1 MSLSF
6 NKIYLVLSG
15 DQLPWIEWQNYSME
29 MALKSYRSTIEV
41 HREGKAYKDMMSKMY
56 YVDGDLKN
64 DTVQFDLAVE
74 RFKINNGYIDK
85 RIKDLMEFETNSL
98 YDIENFCVD
107 NESNL
112 PLRHRFLDVP
122 WNVPVDSK
130 DDADDNIQ

>member
-1 MSLSF
+1 
-6 NKIYLVLSG
+6 
-15 DQLPWIEWQNYSME
+15 ME

-85 RIKDLMEFETNSL
+85 RIKDLMEFETN
-98 YDIENFCVD
+98 CVD

>member
-1 MSLSF
+1 MAEHQAL
-6 NKIYLVLSG
+6 
-15 DQLPWIEWQNYSME
+15 YSME

-98 YDIENFCVD
+98 YDIE
-107 NESNL
+107 
-112 PLRHRFLDVP
+112 RHRFLDVP

>member
-1 MSLSF
+1 
-6 NKIYLVLSG
+6 
-15 DQLPWIEWQNYSME
+15 ME
-29 MALKSYRSTIEV
+29 MALKSYRRTIEV

>member
-1 MSLSF
+1 MAEHQAL
-6 NKIYLVLSG
+6 
-15 DQLPWIEWQNYSME
+15 YSME

-74 RFKINNGYIDK
+74 RFKI
-85 RIKDLMEFETNSL
+85 KDLMEFETNSL

>member
-1 MSLSF
+1 M
-6 NKIYLVLSG
+6 
-15 DQLPWIEWQNYSME
+15 
-29 MALKSYRSTIEV
+29 
-41 HREGKAYKDMMSKMY
+41 
-56 YVDGDLKN
+56 DGDLKN
-64 DTVQFDLAVE
+64 DTVQFDLTVE

-122 WNVPVDSK
+122 WNVPMDSK

>member
-1 MSLSF
+1 
-6 NKIYLVLSG
+6 
-15 DQLPWIEWQNYSME
+15 ME
-29 MALKSYRSTIEV
+29 MALKSYRSTIKV

-112 PLRHRFLDVP
+112 LLRHRFLDVP

>member
-1 MSLSF
+1 
-6 NKIYLVLSG
+6 
-15 DQLPWIEWQNYSME
+15 ME

-85 RIKDLMEFETNSL
+85 RIKDL
-98 YDIENFCVD
+98 
-107 NESNL
+107 
-112 PLRHRFLDVP
+112 LDDEGGGEIVGGCQ
-122 WNVPVDSK
+122 
-130 DDADDNIQ
+130 IQSCTEAEMLV

>member
-1 MSLSF
+1 MAEHQAL
-6 NKIYLVLSG
+6 
-15 DQLPWIEWQNYSME
+15 YSME

-74 RFKINNGYIDK
+74 RFKINNGYIEK

-112 PLRHRFLDVP
+112 PLRHRFGMFQ
-122 WNVPVDSK
+122 W
-130 DDADDNIQ
+130 IQRMTLMTISNEVLFQHSLPLPTEHQAMRV

>member
-1 MSLSF
+1 MAEPQAL
-6 NKIYLVLSG
+6 
-15 DQLPWIEWQNYSME
+15 YSME

-122 WNVPVDSK
+122 WNVPMDSK

>member
-1 MSLSF
+1 MAEHQAL
-6 NKIYLVLSG
+6 
-15 DQLPWIEWQNYSME
+15 YSME

-41 HREGKAYKDMMSKMY
+41 HREGKAYKDM
-56 YVDGDLKN
+56 
-64 DTVQFDLAVE
+64 
-74 RFKINNGYIDK
+74 
-85 RIKDLMEFETNSL
+85 MEFETNSL

-122 WNVPVDSK
+122 WNVPMDSK

>member
-1 MSLSF
+1 MGISCLGLNGRTSSL
-6 NKIYLVLSG
+6 ILHG
-15 DQLPWIEWQNYSME
+15 DGI
-29 MALKSYRSTIEV
+29 KTSYRSTIEV

-98 YDIENFCVD
+98 YDIENF
-107 NESNL
+107 
-112 PLRHRFLDVP
+112 
-122 WNVPVDSK
+122 
-130 DDADDNIQ
+130 

>member
-1 MSLSF
+1 MGISCLGLNGRTSSLILHGDGI
-6 NKIYLVLSG
+6 KIVQKY
-15 DQLPWIEWQNYSME
+15 D
-29 MALKSYRSTIEV
+29 RSPQGRQGI
-41 HREGKAYKDMMSKMY
+41 YKDMMSKMY